1 MRGPGYM
8 QYGLAGAAL
17 MLIAAGGA
25 PVLAQPATSAAEGAG
40 YVLANSTLQKL
51 EVDAEGGEAWCGRA
65 VRLRMM
71 LAPDSPVSGDAAAQ
85 VVLMNRLNGPL
96 ASACAAAETAQLSVV
111 RQGKQE
117 GSYQASKAG
126 GWSFAAV
133 PSTPAA
139 SSITTAAGNGGA
151 PPTQPPT
158 QPPTPQIVQV
168 PQVPLPTTQQSL
180 VPHFPANPQPS
191 TTVPAAQPLLAAGG
205 ERANSSMTWVPGS
218 RISPMLNPGVVPP
231 TPPSGPATTPPAAG
245 TCGCPHI
252 TPLATS
258 DKPDPHRAEFE
269 YSANDLDWEFSNR
282 LSRFDGDWNAAL
294 GDLARAIDATGSLQL
309 ASGPA
314 PKPAANAPVLVEG
327 DFSKFLIS
335 GLPDAKALPLAP
347 QSLPGSDPKVAMQGF
362 LYGRVTGLVVN
373 LLSTIARSDKYGEPA
388 FGVRDA
394 ALHWLRFLIEDL
406 GRMPMAQA
414 RSGSPTAGRVAMV
427 RTQALYVLVGIIE
440 QAVRPDARW
449 RESPRSARIH
459 AMLRHPDAPA
469 ITDAPATGLAL
480 DTYDLASAALD
491 VLISVDSKKQT
502 TGLLEFMGRPGH
514 FDANGAPMSQADEP
528 PEGATNVL
536 LVRALI
542 QLAALHSRFG
552 GPAPSGSPAEAVS
565 CKALSVLTGLSDR
578 KLAHSAA
585 LRRLLWIDMISQ
597 TATLGVGANKSYNA
611 PRYRAERAAALL
623 AGVLDVQEAKLILPA
638 QASLANIA
646 FVDAYYRGAK
656 GGGPS
661 HADFQDD
668 LTDALHTI
676 SDMTQYATG
685 PGASALAA
693 QVNAHQTRVRNTLTA
708 AQGAR
713 DATWNDPA
721 PNPVV
726 FGPGFPDASTIPR
739 VMIKEER
746 AALINS
752 AQGFLDVWAQAS
764 PDISAPEWQALCPP
778 APGPPQVVVIALG
791 ARRDFIIDRFYPGVP
806 TAIDLVFDE
815 AYSGDSYPVTV
826 EDGGTLEL
834 TAVPLNGD
842 HRLFRTPA
850 FLPGQR

>member
-1 MRGPGYM
+1 M
-8 QYGLAGAAL
+8 QYGLAGAVL
-17 MLIAAGGA
+17 VLIAAGGVPA
-25 PVLAQPATSAAEGAG
+25 LAQQQPGWATGAAPPAS
-40 YVLANSTLQKL
+40 
-51 EVDAEGGEAWCGRA
+51 RA
-65 VRLRMM
+65 Q
-71 LAPDSPVSGDAAAQ
+71 S
-85 VVLMNRLNGPL
+85 
-96 ASACAAAETAQLSVV
+96 
-111 RQGKQE
+111 
-117 GSYQASKAG
+117 
-126 GWSFAAV
+126 AV
-133 PSTPAA
+133 PPAA
-139 SSITTAAGNGGA
+139 PA
-151 PPTQPPT
+151 PPPAPQLA
-158 QPPTPQIVQV
+158 QAPQIVQV
-168 PQVPLPTTQQSL
+168 PQVPLPAPRQPL
-180 VPHFPANPQPS
+180 VPHLPANPQPS
-191 TTVPAAQPLLAAGG
+191 STVPAAQPGLAPGGASLAVGG
-205 ERANSSMTWVPGS
+205 ERANPDMTWVPGS

-231 TPPSGPATTPPAAG
+231 TPPSGPATTPPPAG

-282 LSRFDGDWNAAL
+282 LSRFNGDWDAAL
-294 GDLARAIDATGSLQL
+294 RDLARAIDPTGSLQL
-309 ASGPA
+309 AA
-314 PKPAANAPVLVEG
+314 KPAAKPASNPAINAPVLVEG
-327 DFSKFLIS
+327 DFTKFLIS
-335 GLPDAKALPLAP
+335 GPPDDKTLAP
-347 QSLPGSDPKVAMQGF
+347 PPGSDPRLAMQNF
-362 LYGRVTGLVVN
+362 LYGSARVTGLVVD
-373 LLSTIARSDKYGEPA
+373 LLSTVARSDKYGEPA

-414 RSGSPTAGRVAMV
+414 RPGPPTAGRIAMV
-427 RTQALYVLVGIIE
+427 RSQALYTLIGIIE
-440 QAVRPDARW
+440 QAVRPDPRW
-449 RESPRSARIH
+449 RGSPRSARIH
-459 AMLRHPDAPA
+459 AMLRHPDASP

-480 DTYDLASAALD
+480 DSYDLASAALD
-491 VLISVDSKKQT
+491 VLISVDNKQQT
-502 TGLLEFMGRPGH
+502 TGLLEFMGRPDH
-514 FDANGAPMSQADEP
+514 FDANGAPMSQRDEP

-597 TATLGVGANKSYNA
+597 TATLGVGANKAYNT

-623 AGVLDVQEAKLILPA
+623 AGVLDVQEAKLILPS
-638 QASLANIA
+638 QANLANIE

-676 SDMTQYATG
+676 TDMTQYATG
-685 PGASALAA
+685 PGAPGLAA

-713 DATWNDPA
+713 DATWNDPP

-726 FGPGFPDASTIPR
+726 FGPGYPDASTIPR
-739 VMIKEER
+739 VMSQADR
-746 AALINS
+746 AALISS
-752 AQGFLDVWAQAS
+752 AQGYLEVWAQAS

-778 APGPPQVVVIALG
+778 SPGPPQVVVIALG

-815 AYSGDSYPVTV
+815 AYSGDSFPVTV